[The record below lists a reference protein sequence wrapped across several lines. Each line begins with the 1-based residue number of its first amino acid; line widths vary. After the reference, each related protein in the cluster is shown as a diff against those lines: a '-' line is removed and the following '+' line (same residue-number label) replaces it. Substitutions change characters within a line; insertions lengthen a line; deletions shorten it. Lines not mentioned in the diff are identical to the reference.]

1 MENRDYPQ
9 VAGSRSFVVWKT
21 VVDTPILV
29 IMSQQGR
36 KYRTARNNPRQQR
49 IPEQSAN
56 FSALLDLHPGELIA
70 NIPGLLGFYPEES
83 LVVQGFYSKPDGNAE
98 IGPTV
103 RVDLSAELPCTEI
116 IRYLDNAECSFYLGF
131 IITAEASVDPGPEG
145 ISGRQHREW
154 YRSLTESMGADSS
167 ALQACWIVDE
177 TRQGANY
184 HLLLDSTAEQDS
196 SGSGCWQSG
205 EVASVTAAP
214 AMRPW
219 RQRNELPSLTRR
231 EAFAYL
237 LGDDPDR
244 SEAERAERTR
254 RVQWIADAPGGV
266 LGYAASDADDLLA
279 GISYNELTAEDLQKE
294 EDILE
299 KVGTWLSR
307 TSLRDEVLEPMVS
320 NPLPAQE
327 LLIATARSLTGKP
340 RANALAILAVV
351 FLELGKNLNASQALT
366 EALDEDPGHNLSQL
380 LFAAISARA
389 EETALAAIKQG
400 IQGR

>member
-1 MENRDYPQ
+1 M
-9 VAGSRSFVVWKT
+9 
-21 VVDTPILV
+21 VDSPILV

-49 IPEQSAN
+49 IPAQSAN

-154 YRSLTESMGADSS
+154 YRSLNEAMCADSS

-184 HLLLDSTAEQDS
+184 HLLLDGTAEQDS

-205 EVASVTAAP
+205 EVTSVTASP

-219 RQRNELPSLTRR
+219 KQRNELPSLTRS

-266 LGYAASDADDLLA
+266 LGYAASDAEDLLA
-279 GISYNELTAEDLQKE
+279 GISRNELTAAELQKE

-327 LLIATARSLTGKP
+327 LLIATARSLTGEP

-351 FLELGKNLNASQALT
+351 FLELGKT
-366 EALDEDPGHNLSQL
+366 
-380 LFAAISARA
+380 
-389 EETALAAIKQG
+389 
-400 IQGR
+400 

>member
-1 MENRDYPQ
+1 M
-9 VAGSRSFVVWKT
+9 VVSS
-21 VVDTPILV
+21 ILV
-29 IMSQQGR
+29 IMSRQRR
-36 KYRTARNNPRQQR
+36 KHRTARNDLRQQG
-49 IPEQSAN
+49 IPEQSSN
-56 FSALLDLHPGELIA
+56 SPALLDVHPGELIA

-83 LVVQGFYSKPDGNAE
+83 LVVQGFYAKPDGSVE

-116 IRYLDNAECSFYLGF
+116 DRYLENAQCSFHVGF
-131 IITAEASVDPGPEG
+131 VITAEATDNPGPEG

-154 YRSLTESMGADSS
+154 YRSLNEAMVADTP

-184 HLLLDSTAEQDS
+184 HLLFDGSAEQES
-196 SGSGCWQSG
+196 TGSGCWQRG
-205 EVASVTAAP
+205 KVASVTASP

-219 RQRNELPSLTRR
+219 RQRNELPSLTRS

-244 SEAERAERTR
+244 SKAERAERTH

-266 LGYAASDADDLLA
+266 LGYAASDAENLLA
-279 GISYNELTAEDLQKE
+279 GISHNEVTATELQKE

-299 KVGTWLSR
+299 KVGTWMSR
-307 TSLRDEVLEPMVS
+307 TSLRDEVMEPMVS

-327 LLIATARSLTGKP
+327 LLIATARSLTGEP
-340 RANALAILAVV
+340 RANALAILAVI

-380 LFAAISARA
+380 LFAAMSARA
-389 EETALAAIKQG
+389 EDAALAAIKQG